1 VSLCRAAATANA
13 VMQNSSS
20 SNSSKEKTEHCFGC
34 FPLFQ
39 GLAARFSKAQTRLSN
54 SNNSYFNDDQNH
66 SNSDSTMERYHKIDK
81 VGEGTYGVVYKAKDR
96 VTGEIVALKKIR
108 LEAEDEGIPS
118 TAIREISLYVV
129 DIYTSPYTVPFGLID
144 VSFLIV

>member
-1 VSLCRAAATANA
+1 MSLCRAAATANA

-20 SNSSKEKTEHCFGC
+20 PNSSKEKTEHCFGC

-39 GLAARFSKAQTRLSN
+39 GLVARFSKAQTRLSN